1 MRRVLM
7 SDYVNKEDM
16 ANMMI
21 NQVPEM
27 TTMTQTVKH
36 ETLHADVSMKFLS
49 FCQASPCW
57 LIVIVVMTTQINC
70 IRIWKEIQS

>member
-1 MRRVLM
+1 MTSLEMRRVLM

-36 ETLHADVSMKFLS
+36 ETLHANVSMKFLS
-49 FCQASPCW
+49 FCQASPSC
-57 LIVIVVMTTQINC
+57 
-70 IRIWKEIQS
+70 